1 MQDRSNEIEVEI
13 VEEGIQRDKTLL
25 LILYIMMLIGSI
37 IPSMTW
43 ILGIPLLGLIAV
55 IIAYIKK
62 DDAENS
68 LSASHFQNII
78 TVFWVNLI
86 FGFIGFITTVILIGW
101 LILVV
106 LFIWTM
112 VRLLK
117 GILRVNDGRAYV

>member
-1 MQDRSNEIEVEI
+1 MQNQSKEIEVEI
-13 VEEGIQRDKTLL
+13 VEEGIERDKTLL
-25 LILYIMMLIGSI
+25 LILYIMMLVGSI
-37 IPSMTW
+37 VPSMTW

-68 LSASHFQNII
+68 LAASHFQNII
-78 TVFWVNLI
+78 TVFWANVI